1 MNITPHLL
9 RLWRWGALL
18 YVAGSIGATVEWGV
32 SVFVIGMFLRAIF
45 DGITGDAQTGLSVY
59 TVIVIFMVVNWLH
72 NAALRPATSITAD
85 WIEGVLQSFVQR
97 NLLRTILDRPPLRN
111 GPGSG
116 EMINRFRDDVEAV
129 VDPMFMAASMTGLA
143 VSMGAALYVMVSVNP
158 VITLVAFLPAITIV
172 VGTKVLGDRIE
183 AFRQRSREAT
193 GRVSG
198 SLGEF
203 LGSVQ
208 ALQVATA
215 EQLAVHHFEGLSDSR
230 RRADLTPN
238 PPKDTDGRREE
249 SGRGVRELQ
258 GK

>member
-158 VITLVAFLPAITIV
+158 GDHFGRFPPGHYHRRRDQGARGPNSKRSDRGVARPRAGYPAPSASS
-172 VGTKVLGDRIE
+172 LGLSR
-183 AFRQRSREAT
+183 RSRLRRPNSWPCTILRGLAIAGA
-193 GRVSG
+193 GR
-198 SLGEF
+198 
-203 LGSVQ
+203 
-208 ALQVATA
+208 T
-215 EQLAVHHFEGLSDSR
+215 
-230 RRADLTPN
+230 
-238 PPKDTDGRREE
+238 
-249 SGRGVRELQ
+249 
-258 GK
+258 